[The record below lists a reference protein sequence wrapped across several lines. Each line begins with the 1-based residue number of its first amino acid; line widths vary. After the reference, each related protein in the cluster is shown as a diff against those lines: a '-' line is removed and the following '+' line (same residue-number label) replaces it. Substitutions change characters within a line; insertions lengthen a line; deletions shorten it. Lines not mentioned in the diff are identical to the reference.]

1 MASFLIL
8 LSDNS
13 LQAHKL
19 KFDDEL
25 EDLVN
30 EIDVKYPAGLCE
42 MHSNAQCFHYHP
54 AHQHFILDCPK
65 KLVWA
70 AHIVSIGYWY
80 LN

>member
-8 LSDNS
+8 LSNNS

-30 EIDVKYPAGLCE
+30 EIDVKYPVGLFE
-42 MHSNAQCFHYHP
+42 MHSNVQCFNYRP
-54 AHQHFILDCPK
+54 ADQHFILDRLK

-70 AHIVSIGYWY
+70 THIVSIGYWH